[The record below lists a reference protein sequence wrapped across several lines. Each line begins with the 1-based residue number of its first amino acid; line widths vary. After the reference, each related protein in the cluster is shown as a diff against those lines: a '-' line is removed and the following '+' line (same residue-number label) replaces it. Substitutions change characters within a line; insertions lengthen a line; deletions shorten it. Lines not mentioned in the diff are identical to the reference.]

1 METET
6 VLNIVPNENNNSL
19 HSESTQIPETTT
31 TLYLFKINHP
41 INLEYKYKYFI
52 NMLEESITTNNMVI
66 LPEITAKINTI
77 ITLDFMLKLK
87 TLNE

>member
-19 HSESTQIPETTT
+19 HSESTQIPETT

-66 LPEITAKINTI
+66 LPQITAKINAI
-77 ITLDFMLKLK
+77 ITSDFMLKLK